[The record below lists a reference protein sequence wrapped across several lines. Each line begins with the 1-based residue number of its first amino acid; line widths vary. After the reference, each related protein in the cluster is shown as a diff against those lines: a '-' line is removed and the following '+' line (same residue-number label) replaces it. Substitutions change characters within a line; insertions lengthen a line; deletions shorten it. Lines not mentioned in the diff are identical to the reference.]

1 MTEFRKGQNQYLI
14 VLLEEK
20 VFTIKMC
27 RKKNCVSNS
36 NLIVYCV
43 FYLILIFQAAIV
55 PFLQQVFMPLV
66 STIFQV
72 LSTPS
77 DDLDQVT
84 AVEKKMLQRSYY
96 LFLSTII
103 SNDCL
108 DVIKNQGTEI
118 LMYSVHVSVG

>member
-1 MTEFRKGQNQYLI
+1 MSPSY
-14 VLLEEK
+14 
-20 VFTIKMC
+20 
-27 RKKNCVSNS
+27 NS
-36 NLIVYCV
+36 DLMDNCV
-43 FYLILIFQAAIV
+43 FYLIFRQAAIV

-118 LMYSVHVSVG
+118 SHVG